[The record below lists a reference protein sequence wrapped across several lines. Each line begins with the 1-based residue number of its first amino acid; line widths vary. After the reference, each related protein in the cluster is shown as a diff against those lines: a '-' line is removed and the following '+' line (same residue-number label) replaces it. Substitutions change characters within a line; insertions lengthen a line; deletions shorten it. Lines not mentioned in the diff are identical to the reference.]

1 MLVKKL
7 VIKKNDTNTDLNIL
21 KILQWQ
27 YGNDFNNNI
36 TCVTLLFVLFF

>member
-21 KILQWQ
+21 K
-27 YGNDFNNNI
+27 NI
-36 TCVTLLFVLFF
+36 TMTVWQRFQ